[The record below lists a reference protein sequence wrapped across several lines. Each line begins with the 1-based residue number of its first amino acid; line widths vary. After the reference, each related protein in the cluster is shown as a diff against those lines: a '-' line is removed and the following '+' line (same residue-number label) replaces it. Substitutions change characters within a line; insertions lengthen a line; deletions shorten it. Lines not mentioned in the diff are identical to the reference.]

1 MIVKVLGL
9 DAYDVLATVEYL
21 QVADLSVVNDMVVCL
36 VFGGNEETG
45 SPLPGTGGVGGTGG
59 DCVVADTDND

>member
-1 MIVKVLGL
+1 M
-9 DAYDVLATVEYL
+9 EYL
-21 QVADLSVVNDMVVCL
+21 HVADLSVVNDMVVCL

-59 DCVVADTDND
+59 DCVVADTDDD